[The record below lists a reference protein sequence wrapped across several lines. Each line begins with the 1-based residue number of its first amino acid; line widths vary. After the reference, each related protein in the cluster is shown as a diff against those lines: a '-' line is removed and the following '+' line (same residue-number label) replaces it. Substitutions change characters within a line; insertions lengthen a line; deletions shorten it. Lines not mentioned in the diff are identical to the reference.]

1 MNPGKV
7 ANQGKIRPYAK
18 SVSIIGVGCSPFMFT
33 LDKDETN
40 GLTEGELFGYAALKA
55 MEDAGIEPKDVDF
68 YFHGE
73 ASPLNASKYIT
84 PNMQV
89 ANWFGMKGKGSIH
102 HSEACCTGYLAL
114 EQAVNAVASGKYD
127 VVLSGCVEF
136 GDAIV
141 EDPTMPQ
148 YRRIKFPMDKFL
160 ESTSWIYDN
169 AYTREMLTGP
179 VIAFDDPAI
188 TYQHQYGL
196 TEDQID
202 SAMIGMALANRKNAS
217 KNPLSLMKVTYEE
230 QAKQMGF
237 DDVNKF
243 MRSHFN
249 PKMGHMLRV
258 SGMEQKCDGAAAVIV
273 ASTEWAK
280 SHNLPH
286 TPIEVLGIGSA
297 ACEGNTPHL
306 EIRGTEEAVR
316 QVYEM
321 TGVKPEEIDLLFAND
336 FVISSQLVAAEAAGY
351 LPRGEGWKYFVEGR
365 TAYDGDK
372 PINTNGGRTS
382 FGHAHAA
389 SGVADIY
396 EAVLQMRGLAGERQV
411 RKLPKTTLIRGF
423 GGGQNLAAIVL
434 RTDEAL
440 RKKDKAIDDT
450 KSPIQMEVAVRKYY
464 EGLEQGKILGR
475 KCKHCGHIEWPPFY
489 ACNEC
494 GCTEMEWV
502 EMSGKGTISTIILPA
517 VLNAKPENM
526 DLMPYAFSIVT
537 MDGSEQNAL
546 VQGISKENAQ
556 ELWALMPVP
565 VKAKMIDRGAE
576 GKKYKTVIFEI
587 DEEELAKKKSAQ

>member
-7 ANQGKIRPYAK
+7 ANQGEIRPYEK
-18 SVSIIGVGCSPFMFT
+18 SVSIIGVGCTPFMFT
-33 LDKDETN
+33 LDHDETN

-73 ASPLNASKYIT
+73 ANPLNCSKYIT

-141 EDPTMPQ
+141 KDQALPQ
-148 YRRIKFPMDKFL
+148 YQRKKFSMEGFL
-160 ESTSWIYDN
+160 ESTAWIYDN
-169 AYTREMLTGP
+169 AYTREMLAGP
-179 VIAFDDPAI
+179 VIAFDDPAV
-188 TYQHQYGL
+188 TYQRQYGL
-196 TEDQID
+196 TEDEID

-217 KNPLSLMKVTYEE
+217 KNPLALMRIPYEE

-237 DDVNKF
+237 DDVNQF
-243 MRSHFN
+243 MRSQFN

-280 SHNLPH
+280 AHNLKH

-351 LPRGEGWKYFVEGR
+351 LPRGEGWKYFVDGR

-396 EAVLQMRGLAGERQV
+396 EAVIQMRGLAGERQV
-411 RKLPKTTLIRGF
+411 KSLPKTTLLRGF
-423 GGGQNLAAIVL
+423 GGGQNLAAIIL
-434 RTDEAL
+434 RTDESMQ
-440 RKKDKAIDDT
+440 KNDQMVDDAV
-450 KSPIQMEVAVRKYY
+450 SPVRLETAVRKYY

-475 KCKHCGHIEWPPFY
+475 KCKRCGHIEWPPFY

-494 GCTEMEWV
+494 GCNDMEWV
-502 EMSGKGTISTIILPA
+502 EMSGKGEISTIILPA
-517 VLNAKPENM
+517 VLNAKPENA
-526 DLMPYAFSIVT
+526 DLAPYAYSVVT
-537 MDGSEQNAL
+537 MDGSEQNTV
-546 VQGISKENAQ
+546 VQGITKENAE
-556 ELWALMPVP
+556 ELWSLMPVP
-565 VKAKMIDRGAE
+565 VKAKIVERGTE
-576 GKKYKTVIFEI
+576 DKKFKTVIFEV
-587 DEEELAKKKSAQ
+587 DEEELAKKKAE